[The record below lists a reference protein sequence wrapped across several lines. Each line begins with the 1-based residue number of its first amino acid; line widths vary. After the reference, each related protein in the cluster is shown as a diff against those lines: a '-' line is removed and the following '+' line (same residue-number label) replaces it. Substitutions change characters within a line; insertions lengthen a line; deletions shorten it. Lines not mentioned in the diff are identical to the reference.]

1 MCLWTAW
8 VKEWKTWRRRSRQM
22 KVNESLAYSASEK
35 VTGWRLFLKTILARA
50 YPRIIGQQ
58 REKSWIF
65 FEIFMPM
72 LAVAA
77 YVYVYRAIGAP
88 EEYVGFVVV
97 GGAMTAFWMNVLW
110 SMSSQLYW
118 EKETGNLALYI
129 MAPNSMMAVLLGMA
143 LGGLVA
149 TTMRAVAI
157 MVLGTFM
164 FQVQFTVTSFT
175 QLFAVF
181 FLAMTALYGMGMMSA
196 SLFLLLSREAWHLTN
211 LAQEPI
217 YLVSGFYFPIKSFNF
232 WVAAAASFIP
242 LTLGLDAMRQL
253 IFPSGAAL
261 GFLNVKVEINVL
273 IILCIVFLIGAKF
286 LLDYM
291 ERLAIREGRITESRR

>member
-1 MCLWTAW
+1 MT
-8 VKEWKTWRRRSRQM
+8 
-22 KVNESLAYSASEK
+22 NDSLALSASEK
-35 VTGWRLFLKTILARA
+35 VTGWRLFLKTIVARA

-58 REKSWIF
+58 REKSWVF
-65 FEIFMPM
+65 FEIFLPM

-118 EKETGNLALYI
+118 EKEQGNLALYI
-129 MAPNSMMAVLLGMA
+129 MAPNSMMAILLGMA
-143 LGGLVA
+143 VGGLLA
-149 TTMRAVAI
+149 TALRAVAI
-157 MVLGTFM
+157 IILGTLM
-164 FQVQFTVTSFT
+164 FHVQYSVTSFS
-175 QLFAVF
+175 QLLAVF
-181 FLAMTALYGMGMMSA
+181 FLAMTALYGMGMMTA
-196 SLFLLLSREAWHLTN
+196 SLFLLLSREAWHISN

-232 WVAAAASFIP
+232 WVAAASSLIP

-253 IFPSGAAL
+253 IFPSGASL
-261 GFLNVKVEINVL
+261 GFLNVTVEIAVL
-273 IILCIVFLIGAKF
+273 IVLCILFLVGAKF

-291 ERLAIREGRITESRR
+291 EKLSIREGRITESRR

>member
-1 MCLWTAW
+1 MNFQT
-8 VKEWKTWRRRSRQM
+8 T
-22 KVNESLAYSASEK
+22 EK

-65 FEIFMPM
+65 FEVLMPM
-72 LAVAA
+72 MTVAA
-77 YVYVYRAIGAP
+77 YVFVYRAIGAP

-97 GGAMTAFWMNVLW
+97 GGAMTAFWMNILW

-118 EKETGNLALYI
+118 EKEQGNLALYI

-149 TTMRAVAI
+149 TALRAVAI
-157 MVLGTFM
+157 IVLGSWL
-164 FQVQFTVTSFT
+164 FQVQYSVASFT
-175 QLFAVF
+175 QLISVF
-181 FLAMTALYGMGMMSA
+181 LLAMIALYGMGMMSA
-196 SLFLLLSREAWHLTN
+196 SMFLLLSREAWHIAN
-211 LAQEPI
+211 LAQEPV
-217 YLVSGFYFPIKSFNF
+217 YLASGFYFPIKSFNF
-232 WVAAAASFIP
+232 WIAAAASLIP

-253 IFPSGAAL
+253 VFPSGAAL
-261 GFLNVKVEINVL
+261 GFLSVRFEITVL
-273 IILCIVFLIGAKF
+273 LVLCVVFLIGAKF

-291 ERLAIREGRITESRR
+291 EKLAIREGRITENRR

>member
-1 MCLWTAW
+1 
-8 VKEWKTWRRRSRQM
+8 M
-22 KVNESLAYSASEK
+22 KATESLAYSASEK

-164 FQVQFTVTSFT
+164 FQVQFSVSSFA

-181 FLAMTALYGMGMMSA
+181 FLTMTALYGMGMMSA
-196 SLFLLLSREAWHLTN
+196 SLFLLLSREAWHISN

-253 IFPSGAAL
+253 MFPSGAAL
-261 GFLNVKVEINVL
+261 GFLNVNLEIAVL
-273 IILCIVFLIGAKF
+273 VVLCIVFLIGAKF